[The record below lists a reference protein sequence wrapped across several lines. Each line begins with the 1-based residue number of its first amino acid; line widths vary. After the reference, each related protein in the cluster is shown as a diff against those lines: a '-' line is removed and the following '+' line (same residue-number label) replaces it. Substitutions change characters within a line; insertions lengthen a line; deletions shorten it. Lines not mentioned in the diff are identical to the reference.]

1 MPTRG
6 NRAFSAAMY
15 GMFSGF
21 FLSAGAIGVLGGLAL
36 AIAAANPSWLSLL
49 LPSAF
54 LLYVGWQSFLQFKFW
69 IVSPYV

>member
-6 NRAFSAAMY
+6 NRAFSAAMF

-21 FLSAGAIGVLGGLAL
+21 FLSAGAMGALGGLAL
-36 AIAAANPSWLSLL
+36 AIVTANPSWLALL
-49 LPSAF
+49 VPAAF
-54 LLYVGWQSFLQFKFW
+54 LLYVGWQSLMRFRFW

>member
-21 FLSAGAIGVLGGLAL
+21 FLSTGAIGALGGLAL
-36 AIAAANPSWLSLL
+36 AIVLGDPSWLVIL
-49 LPSAF
+49 LPAAF
-54 LLYVGWQSFLQFKFW
+54 LLYVGWQSLMQFKFW